1 MQIFF
6 PIFQNSCG
14 DCRYSRAVGQSGA
27 QIPIKLNDFC
37 SLSAE
42 CVRKVLESVISHL
55 PIAAKRSKKVLKPA
69 GFRTFWLRRQDSN
82 LRPPGHEAVSRANRS
97 HFSSDLCF
105 LPPFAR
111 RIFHCFRPALPTFFG
126 FWVKTGSSVR
136 IRSYKQLTRTKDS
149 DYSPLDHSLWEFS
162 YALRI
167 SSGRSLGIM
176 AGIASSLP
184 SLIAC
189 S

>member
-1 MQIFF
+1 M
-6 PIFQNSCG
+6 
-14 DCRYSRAVGQSGA
+14 
-27 QIPIKLNDFC
+27 
-37 SLSAE
+37 LSAIRSRWGQRLGQKKQQVSYWAKSAE
-42 CVRKVLESVISHL
+42 KVLISQE
-55 PIAAKRSKKVLKPA
+55 I
-69 GFRTFWLRRQDSN
+69 RTFWLRRQDSN
-82 LRPPGHEAVSRANRS
+82 LRPPGYEAVSNTHRS
-97 HFSSDLCF
+97 HFGSDLCF

-111 RIFHCFRPALPTFFG
+111 WIFRCFRPSLPAFFG

-176 AGIASSLP
+176 AEIASSLP

>member
-1 MQIFF
+1 MPLCIYKTRFEKTGHKNAETPDF
-6 PIFQNSCG
+6 SGVSGECIYFG
-14 DCRYSRAVGQSGA
+14 HSR
-27 QIPIKLNDFC
+27 
-37 SLSAE
+37 
-42 CVRKVLESVISHL
+42 
-55 PIAAKRSKKVLKPA
+55 
-69 GFRTFWLRRQDSN
+69 WLRRQDSN
-82 LRPPGHEAVSRANRS
+82 LRPPGYEAVSRENRS
-97 HFSSDLCF
+97 HFDSDLCF

-111 RIFHCFRPALPTFFG
+111 RIFRCFRPDLPAPIL

>member
-1 MQIFF
+1 MNLRR
-6 PIFQNSCG
+6 PSCG
-14 DCRYSRAVGQSGA
+14 ARLIARLCVALADRCAKFFSLHPPLAAVEEFA
-27 QIPIKLNDFC
+27 
-37 SLSAE
+37 
-42 CVRKVLESVISHL
+42 
-55 PIAAKRSKKVLKPA
+55 
-69 GFRTFWLRRQDSN
+69 
-82 LRPPGHEAVSRANRS
+82 PGYEAVSRANRS
-97 HFSSDLCF
+97 RFGSDLCF

-111 RIFHCFRPALPTFFG
+111 RIFHCFRPALPVFFV

-136 IRSYKQLTRTKDS
+136 NQSCKQLTRTKDS
-149 DYSPLDHSLWEFS
+149 DYSPLDYSLWEFS